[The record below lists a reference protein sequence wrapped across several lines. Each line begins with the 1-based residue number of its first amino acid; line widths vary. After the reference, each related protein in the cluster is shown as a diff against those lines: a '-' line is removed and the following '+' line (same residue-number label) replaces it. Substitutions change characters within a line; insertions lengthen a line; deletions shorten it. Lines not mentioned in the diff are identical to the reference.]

1 MNKTPESKLKAQ
13 REYAKRSGYAA
24 NARSNKKNTKVYTLR
39 ISYNIDPDIIEELEK
54 QENKVAYLKRL
65 IREEIKKNQKNI

>member
-1 MNKTPESKLKAQ
+1 MNKTPDAKLKAQ

-24 NARSNKKNTKVYTLR
+24 SIRSNKKNTKMYALR
-39 ISYNIDPDIIEELEK
+39 VSYNVDPDIIAELEK
-54 QENKVAYLKRL
+54 QENVSAYLKRL

>member
-54 QENKVAYLKRL
+54 QENKAAYLKRL